1 MMLQPSNKANLS
13 EAVRQANLQ
22 KTPITAVD
30 LSAFNR
36 IVQHTPEDMTVT
48 VEAGATLS
56 TLQAQLA
63 KRGQWL
69 PIDPPNPNHLTVAAL
84 LATNANGP
92 RRFGF
97 GTIRDH
103 LIGLEV
109 ILADGRLVHSGGKV
123 VKNVAGF
130 DLMKLFVGGHDS
142 LGFIVE
148 ATFKLLPLPEVEQ
161 CVQARCDSL
170 ETAGRLIDA
179 VIESDLTPTVLD
191 LHHGVSGN
199 LSDSPFQLLIA
210 FAGARE
216 DVTWQLEKARA
227 LGITEPA
234 SVDDEAS
241 FWADPNALAAR
252 LSVLPSLLVETLRGL
267 GKVPFLAR
275 AGNGV
280 IYHRSGALPPRADF
294 PVALTQ
300 RLKETF
306 DPNRILPAMP
316 TR

>member
-1 MMLQPSNKANLS
+1 MSLRPSSKENLA

-22 KTPITAVD
+22 RTPIADVD
-30 LSAFNR
+30 LSALNR

-56 TLQAQLA
+56 SLQAQLA

-69 PIDPPNPNHLTVAAL
+69 PIDPPNPNGLTIASL
-84 LATNANGP
+84 LATNASGP
-92 RRFGF
+92 QRFGF

-109 ILADGRLVHSGGKV
+109 ILADGRLIHSGGKV

-161 CVQARCDSL
+161 CVQARCHSL
-170 ETAGRLIDA
+170 EAAGRLIDA

-191 LHHGVSGN
+191 LHHRVSGN
-199 LSDSPFQLLIA
+199 PSDSFFHLLLA
-210 FAGARE
+210 FAGPRE
-216 DVTWQLEKARA
+216 DVAWQLEKAHA
-227 LGITEPA
+227 LGIAEPA
-234 SVDDEAS
+234 SLEDEAS
-241 FWADPNALAAR
+241 FWADPNVPAMG
-252 LSVLPSLLVETLRGL
+252 LSVLPSRLVETLRGL
-267 GKVPFLAR
+267 GRVPFLAR
-275 AGNGV
+275 AGNGA
-280 IYHRSGALPPRADF
+280 IYHRSGALPPQADL
-294 PVALTQ
+294 PGALTQ

-316 TR
+316 IR